1 MWLLERP
8 PCLLLVS
15 PATVSVQFSA
25 AHGALDD
32 ISGCVKTKEDEVASL
47 CVNLHFVITSESER
61 LLFMRLS
68 GFPLL

>member
-32 ISGCVKTKEDEVASL
+32 ISGFVKTKEDEVASL
-47 CVNLHFVITSESER
+47 CVNLHFMITSESEH
-61 LLFMRLS
+61 LFCL
-68 GFPLL
+68 